1 MPTNTKF
8 DMPEN
13 GFWALI
19 ELFGHQRVAGFV
31 SEYNFGGET
40 FVRVDV
46 PALEE
51 ITPFTRMFGKGAIYA
66 INPLAEVLARRMA
79 TSLRVAPLQLYDLTA
94 PKQRRLPLS
103 EEDE

>member
-1 MPTNTKF
+1 M
-8 DMPEN
+8 
-13 GFWALI
+13 
-19 ELFGHQRVAGFV
+19 
-31 SEYNFGGET
+31 
-40 FVRVDV
+40 
-46 PALEE
+46 
-51 ITPFTRMFGKGAIYA
+51 AIYA